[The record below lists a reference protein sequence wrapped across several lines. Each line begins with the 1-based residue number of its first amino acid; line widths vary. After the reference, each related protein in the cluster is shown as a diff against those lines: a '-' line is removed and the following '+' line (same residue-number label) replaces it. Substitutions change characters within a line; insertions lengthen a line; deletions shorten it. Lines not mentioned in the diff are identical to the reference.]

1 MARNL
6 ELKAQGLV
14 FFICNKSLSV
24 VEWRVRAQGIGPM
37 HVRSRPVILLFQ
49 YIGGSIQGFKCMGKG
64 RGVGRFMVQDFWY
77 TVQGM

>member
-24 VEWRVRAQGIGPM
+24 VE
-37 HVRSRPVILLFQ
+37 
-49 YIGGSIQGFKCMGKG
+49 
-64 RGVGRFMVQDFWY
+64 
-77 TVQGM
+77 